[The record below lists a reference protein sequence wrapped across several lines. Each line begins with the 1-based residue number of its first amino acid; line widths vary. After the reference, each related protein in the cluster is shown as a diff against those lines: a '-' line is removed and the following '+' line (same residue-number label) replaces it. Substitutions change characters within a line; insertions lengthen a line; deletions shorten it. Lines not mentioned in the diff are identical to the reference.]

1 MSKNYI
7 TDNQELV
14 EFENYLKSLSNE
26 LQTKYKEEGKY
37 LYMRTVTKTVT
48 AILYPIV
55 FVFLFLY
62 LLAFLQPLSAMANI
76 ILIVLDIFLFIASVN
91 FTISYIIPRFKLPI
105 VSKKSFLQ
113 QNKSLLTTKLNNYNL
128 DFEDIVID
136 SKNLEIS
143 LNKDNHNSM
152 KRLKMLKSAQKIGGQ
167 NDW

>member
-14 EFENYLKSLSNE
+14 EFENYLKILSKE

-48 AILYPIV
+48 AILYPII

-62 LLAFLQPLSAMANI
+62 LLAFMQPLSAMMNI
-76 ILIVLDIFLFIASVN
+76 LLIVLDIFLFIASVN

-105 VSKKSFLQ
+105 VSKKSFLK
-113 QNKSLLTTKLNNYNL
+113 QNKSLVLTKLNNYNL
-128 DFEDIVID
+128 NFEDVNID
-136 SKNLEIS
+136 YKNLEIL

-152 KRLKMLKSAQKIGGQ
+152 KKIKRLKRIQKIGGQ
-167 NDW
+167 ND

>member
-62 LLAFLQPLSAMANI
+62 LLAFLQPLSAITNI

-91 FTISYIIPRFKLPI
+91 FTTSYIIPRFKLPI
-105 VSKKSFLQ
+105 VSKKSFLK
-113 QNKSLLTTKLNNYNL
+113 QNKSLLITKLNNYNL
-128 DFEDIVID
+128 DFDDVTID
-136 SKNLEIS
+136 YKNLEIL

-152 KRLKMLKSAQKIGGQ
+152 KKLKMLKSAQKIGGQ
-167 NDW
+167 ND

>member
-7 TDNQELV
+7 TDNQELE
-14 EFENYLKSLSNE
+14 EFEKYLKSLSNE
-26 LQTKYKEEGKY
+26 LQTKYKEDGKY
-37 LYMRTVTKTVT
+37 LYMRTVTRVVT

-62 LLAFLQPLSAMANI
+62 LLAFMQPLSAMTNI
-76 ILIVLDIFLFIASVN
+76 LLIVLDVSLFIASVN
-91 FTISYIIPRFKLPI
+91 FTISYIMPRFKLPI
-105 VSKKSFLQ
+105 ISKKSFLQ
-113 QNKSLLTTKLNNYNL
+113 QNKSLVLTKLNNYNL

-152 KRLKMLKSAQKIGGQ
+152 KRLKMLKRAQKIGGQ
-167 NDW
+167 ND

>member
-62 LLAFLQPLSAMANI
+62 LLAFLQPLSAITNI
-76 ILIVLDIFLFIASVN
+76 ILIILDIFLFIASVN
-91 FTISYIIPRFKLPI
+91 FTTSYIIPRFKLPI
-105 VSKKSFLQ
+105 VSKKSFLK
-113 QNKSLLTTKLNNYNL
+113 QNKSLLITKLNNYNL

-152 KRLKMLKSAQKIGGQ
+152 KRLKMLKRAQKTGGQ
-167 NDW
+167 ND

>member
-7 TDNQELV
+7 TDNQELE
-14 EFENYLKSLSNE
+14 EFENYLKNISNE
-26 LQTKYKEEGKY
+26 LQTKYKEESKY

-62 LLAFLQPLSAMANI
+62 LLAFMQPLSAMTNI

-105 VSKKSFLQ
+105 VSKKSFLK

-128 DFEDIVID
+128 NLEDVIID
-136 SKNLEIS
+136 TKKLEIS
-143 LNKDNHNSM
+143 LNKDRHKSM
-152 KRLKMLKSAQKIGGQ
+152 KKLKMLKRAQEIGGQ
-167 NDW
+167 ND

>member
-14 EFENYLKSLSNE
+14 EFENYLKSLSKE
-26 LQTKYKEEGKY
+26 LQTEYREKGKY
-37 LYMRTVTKTVT
+37 LYMRAVTKTVT

-62 LLAFLQPLSAMANI
+62 LLAFLQPLSAITNI
-76 ILIVLDIFLFIASVN
+76 ILIVLDILLFIASVN
-91 FTISYIIPRFKLPI
+91 FTTSYIIPRFKLPI
-105 VSKKSFLQ
+105 VSKKSFLK
-113 QNKSLLTTKLNNYNL
+113 QNKSLLITKLNNYNL
-128 DFEDIVID
+128 NLEDIIID

-143 LNKDNHNSM
+143 LNKDNHKSM
-152 KRLKMLKSAQKIGGQ
+152 KRLKMLKRTQKIGGK

>member
-7 TDNQELV
+7 TDNQELE
-14 EFENYLKSLSNE
+14 EFENYLKILSNE

-37 LYMRTVTKTVT
+37 LYMGTVTRVVT

-62 LLAFLQPLSAMANI
+62 LLAFMQPLSAITNI
-76 ILIVLDIFLFIASVN
+76 LLIVLDIFLFIASVN
-91 FTISYIIPRFKLPI
+91 FTINYIMPRFKLPI
-105 VSKKSFLQ
+105 VSKKSFLK
-113 QNKSLLTTKLNNYNL
+113 QNKSLVLTKLNNYNL
-128 DFEDIVID
+128 DFEAVVID

-143 LNKDNHNSM
+143 LNKDDHKSM
-152 KRLKMLKSAQKIGGQ
+152 KKLKMLKRVQKIGGQ

>member
-7 TDNQELV
+7 TDNQELE
-14 EFENYLKSLSNE
+14 EFENYLKNISNE

-48 AILYPIV
+48 AILYPII

-62 LLAFLQPLSAMANI
+62 LLAFMQPLSAITNILLI
-76 ILIVLDIFLFIASVN
+76 ILDISLFIASVN
-91 FTISYIIPRFKLPI
+91 LTTSYIIPRFKLPI
-105 VSKKSFLQ
+105 VSKKSFLK

-136 SKNLEIS
+136 SKKLEIL
-143 LNKDNHNSM
+143 LNKDNHNLM
-152 KRLKMLKSAQKIGGQ
+152 KKLKMLKRTQKIGGQ
-167 NDW
+167 ND

>member
-37 LYMRTVTKTVT
+37 LYIRTVTKTVT

-62 LLAFLQPLSAMANI
+62 LLAFLQPLSAMTNI

-152 KRLKMLKSAQKIGGQ
+152 KRLKMLKSAQKIGG
-167 NDW
+167 

>member
-7 TDNQELV
+7 TDNQELE
-14 EFENYLKSLSNE
+14 EFENYLKNISNE

-48 AILYPIV
+48 AILYPII

-62 LLAFLQPLSAMANI
+62 LLAFMQPLSAITNILLI
-76 ILIVLDIFLFIASVN
+76 ILDISLFIASVN
-91 FTISYIIPRFKLPI
+91 LTTSYIIPRFKLPI
-105 VSKKSFLQ
+105 VSKKSFLK

-136 SKNLEIS
+136 SKKLEIL
-143 LNKDNHNSM
+143 LNKDNHNSL
-152 KRLKMLKSAQKIGGQ
+152 KKLKMLKRAQKIGGQ
-167 NDW
+167 ND

>member
-14 EFENYLKSLSNE
+14 EFEKYLKILSKE

-62 LLAFLQPLSAMANI
+62 LLAFMQPLSAMTNI

-113 QNKSLLTTKLNNYNL
+113 QNKSLLITKLNNYNL

-136 SKNLEIS
+136 SKKLEIL

-152 KRLKMLKSAQKIGGQ
+152 KKLKMLKRAQKIGGQ
-167 NDW
+167 ND

>member
-48 AILYPIV
+48 AILYPII

-62 LLAFLQPLSAMANI
+62 LLAFMQPLSAMMNI
-76 ILIVLDIFLFIASVN
+76 LLIVLDIFLFIASVN

-105 VSKKSFLQ
+105 VSKKSFLK
-113 QNKSLLTTKLNNYNL
+113 QNKSLVLTKLNNYNL
-128 DFEDIVID
+128 NFEDVNID
-136 SKNLEIS
+136 YKNLEIL

-152 KRLKMLKSAQKIGGQ
+152 KKLKRLKRIQKIGGQ
-167 NDW
+167 ND

>member
-7 TDNQELV
+7 TDNQELE
-14 EFENYLKSLSNE
+14 EFENYLKNISNE

-48 AILYPIV
+48 AILYPII

-62 LLAFLQPLSAMANI
+62 LLAFMQPLSAITNILLI
-76 ILIVLDIFLFIASVN
+76 ILDISLFIASVN
-91 FTISYIIPRFKLPI
+91 LTTSYIIPRFKLPI
-105 VSKKSFLQ
+105 VSKKSFLK

-136 SKNLEIS
+136 SKKLEIL
-143 LNKDNHNSM
+143 LNKDNHNLM
-152 KRLKMLKSAQKIGGQ
+152 KKLKMLKSAQKIGG
-167 NDW
+167 

>member
-7 TDNQELV
+7 TDNQELE
-14 EFENYLKSLSNE
+14 EFENYLKNISNE

-55 FVFLFLY
+55 CVFLFLY
-62 LLAFLQPLSAMANI
+62 LLAFMQPLSAMTNI

-105 VSKKSFLQ
+105 VSKKSFLK
-113 QNKSLLTTKLNNYNL
+113 QNKSLLITKLNNYNL

-152 KRLKMLKSAQKIGGQ
+152 KRLKMLKRAQKTGDQ

>member
-62 LLAFLQPLSAMANI
+62 LLAFLQPLSAMTNL

-152 KRLKMLKSAQKIGGQ
+152 KRLKMLKSAQKIGG
-167 NDW
+167 

>member
-37 LYMRTVTKTVT
+37 LYMRTVTETVT

-62 LLAFLQPLSAMANI
+62 LLAFLQPLSAITNI

-91 FTISYIIPRFKLPI
+91 FTTSYIIPRFKLPI

-152 KRLKMLKSAQKIGGQ
+152 KRLKMLKSAQKIGG
-167 NDW
+167 

>member
-55 FVFLFLY
+55 FVFLF
-62 LLAFLQPLSAMANI
+62 PLFVS
-76 ILIVLDIFLFIASVN
+76 IFAATFSNDEYYFNCIGYFSVYC
-91 FTISYIIPRFKLPI
+91 F
-105 VSKKSFLQ
+105 SKF
-113 QNKSLLTTKLNNYNL
+113 Y
-128 DFEDIVID
+128 D
-136 SKNLEIS
+136 
-143 LNKDNHNSM
+143 
-152 KRLKMLKSAQKIGGQ
+152 
-167 NDW
+167 

>member
-37 LYMRTVTKTVT
+37 LYMRTVTKTVA

-62 LLAFLQPLSAMANI
+62 LLAFLQPLSAMMNI
-76 ILIVLDIFLFIASVN
+76 LLIVLDIFLFIASVN

-113 QNKSLLTTKLNNYNL
+113 QNKSLLITKLNNYNL

-136 SKNLEIS
+136 SKNLEIL
-143 LNKDNHNSM
+143 LNKDNHTM
-152 KRLKMLKSAQKIGGQ
+152 KKLKMLKRVQKIGCQ
-167 NDW
+167 ND

>member
-14 EFENYLKSLSNE
+14 EFENYLKILSKE

-48 AILYPIV
+48 AILYPII

-62 LLAFLQPLSAMANI
+62 LLAFMQPLSAMMNI
-76 ILIVLDIFLFIASVN
+76 LLIVLDIFLFIASVN

-105 VSKKSFLQ
+105 VSKKSFLK
-113 QNKSLLTTKLNNYNL
+113 QNKSLVLTKLNNYNL
-128 DFEDIVID
+128 NFEDVNID
-136 SKNLEIS
+136 YKNLEIL

-152 KRLKMLKSAQKIGGQ
+152 KKLKRLKRIQKIGGQ
-167 NDW
+167 TD